1 MSKIKSA
8 LHKLQMMLF
17 HNWGL
22 KLISVLLAVAIWF
35 IVVQVNNPT
44 DTRSYSN
51 IHVTWVNADV
61 LDAQNK
67 VYEVLD
73 NTDVVRVTVRAPRSV
88 LENLSEADIVA
99 EADMSKLTDINT
111 VAIRCYTTTDD
122 TVYSATPNI
131 EYVTLNVED
140 KSSKY
145 VRLTS
150 NVKGEVAEGY
160 KYNNV
165 SLDQNMIEIS
175 GPASAVRQVS
185 KAGVEVDVTDAT
197 GNMTANM
204 EILLYDAE
212 GKVLNLSNITKQTDY
227 VRVSVEILATK
238 EVELFA
244 SVTGKPNAEYKN
256 TGEVLI
262 SPETVTLAGAPAR
275 LANYSRLTISDP
287 IDITG
292 ATSDVTVTVN
302 LNDYLPDNMLFAD
315 DDFDGLVTVTV
326 PVEPLEYRSFSISQ
340 SALTFKNVPDNVSV
354 STGGGNVSVMIGGLA
369 MKLDELTSDQ
379 IAGMIDVGSW
389 MLEEGLT
396 ELEEGAYDMPIEFTL
411 PGGLIAADHVTIR
424 VYVMEVSEE

>member
-379 IAGMIDVGSW
+379 IAGTIDVGSW

-411 PGGLIAADHVTIR
+411 PSGLIAADHVTIR